1 MFIDL
6 NQNIS
11 SENNKWLDAVFTAK
25 RGMRFQVNKA
35 APTECSIETL
45 RKRRPSN
52 TDSTSS
58 SSSSEKKN
66 EAKRPPLTPDYLASL
81 FK

>member
-11 SENNKWLDAVFTAK
+11 SENNKWLDAVLTAK
-25 RGMRFQVNKA
+25 RGMCFQFNKA
-35 APTECSIETL
+35 APTECSFETL

-58 SSSSEKKN
+58 SSKKKN
-66 EAKRPPLTPDYLASL
+66 EAKRPPLNPDYLASL